1 MKKNEMITKSVFEKD
16 TDEKEFELSKSIQNL
31 EINKKSIKSLISK
44 KKEDQSHE
52 RKTSFCDFT
61 FKRDSMVRDM
71 FLNHLPGPNE
81 NRFIKKESI
90 EQFRGSSNYK
100 KQPVFVD
107 LKNQMRI
114 I

>member
-1 MKKNEMITKSVFEKD
+1 
-16 TDEKEFELSKSIQNL
+16 
-31 EINKKSIKSLISK
+31 
-44 KKEDQSHE
+44 
-52 RKTSFCDFT
+52 
-61 FKRDSMVRDM
+61 MVRDM
-71 FLNHLPGPNE
+71 FINHLPGPNE

-90 EQFRGSSNYK
+90 EKFRGSSNYR